1 MKRHSFLDNVQQH
14 IMNQDPEVAEALSR
28 EWERQF
34 YQIEMIASENFTS
47 PAVMAAQGSLFT
59 NKYAEGYPHFRY
71 YGGCENVDIVEDLAI
86 ERLKR
91 LFQCEYANVQPHSGS
106 QANQA
111 VYTALL
117 KPGEKIMGM
126 RLDMGGH
133 LTHGSPVNLSGKWFE
148 IVSYGVDENGR
159 IDMQQVRDIALQER
173 PRLIIAGGS
182 AYPRL
187 IDFKAFRE
195 VADEVGA
202 YLMVDMAHFAGL
214 VAGGVIPSPIPYAH
228 VVTSTTHKTLRGPR
242 GGIILSNEEA
252 IAKKVNAAVF
262 PGIQGGPLMHV
273 IAAKAIAFKEA
284 LAPEFRAYSQQIVK
298 NARSLAQSMLDNELS
313 LISGG
318 TDTHLLIVSL
328 LGRNITGHQ
337 IQEALEAAGITAN
350 KNSIANDPLPPKQ
363 TSGVRFGTPPGT
375 TRGFGEEDYKTLG
388 KWIAEII
395 ATCGTDA
402 LEVTQHKVLKGVRQL
417 CERYPLY
424 PQEEKISRDLRANM
438 L

>member
-1 MKRHSFLDNVQQH
+1 MKRHQFLDTIYNEVVQ
-14 IMNQDPEVAEALSR
+14 QDPEVAQALEN
-28 EWERQF
+28 EWVRQF

-59 NKYAEGYPHFRY
+59 NKYAEGYAGFRY
-71 YGGCENVDIVEDLAI
+71 YGGCEHVDVVENLAI
-86 ERLKR
+86 ERLKQ
-91 LFQCEYANVQPHSGS
+91 LFQCEFANVQPHSGS

-148 IVSYGVDENGR
+148 IVSYGVNEAGY
-159 IDMQQVRDIALQER
+159 IDMDEVRKIALQER

-187 IDFKAFRE
+187 IDFQAFRAI
-195 VADEVGA
+195 ADEIDA
-202 YLMVDMAHFAGL
+202 YFMVDMAHFAGL
-214 VAGGVIPSPIPYAH
+214 VAGHAIPSPVPFAH

-252 IAKKVNAAVF
+252 IAKKINAAVF

-273 IAAKAIAFKEA
+273 VAAKAIAFGEA
-284 LAPEFRAYSQQIVK
+284 LTPAFRSYSQQVVK
-298 NARSLAQSMLDNELS
+298 NAKALAESLMHNDMKLV
-313 LISGG
+313 SGG
-318 TDTHLLIVSL
+318 TDTHLLVVSL
-328 LGRNITGHQ
+328 IGLAVNGHTV
-337 IQEALEAAGITAN
+337 QEALEPAGITAN
-350 KNSIANDPLPPKQ
+350 KNSIAHDPLPPKQ

-375 TRGFGEEDYKTLG
+375 TRGFGEEEYRQLG
-388 KWIAEII
+388 RWIAEIVQS
-395 ATCGTDA
+395 CGTDRLA
-402 LEVTQHKVLKGVRQL
+402 AVQSAIREQTKSM
-417 CERYPLY
+417 CEAFPLY
-424 PQEEKISRDLRANM
+424 PVQEIEKFRKTYA
-438 L
+438 

>member
-1 MKRHSFLDNVQQH
+1 MKRHQFLDIIYNEIAQH
-14 IMNQDPEVAEALSR
+14 DPAVAQALDN
-28 EWERQF
+28 EWQRQF

-59 NKYAEGYPHFRY
+59 NKYAEGYAGFRY
-71 YGGCENVDIVEDLAI
+71 YGGCENVDVVETLAI

-91 LFQCEYANVQPHSGS
+91 LFQCEFANVQPHSGS

-111 VYTALL
+111 VYAALL

-148 IVSYGVDENGR
+148 VASYGVNEKGI
-159 IDMQQVRDIALQER
+159 IDMDEVRTLALQER

-187 IDFKAFRE
+187 IDFQAFRAI
-195 VADEVGA
+195 ADEVGA
-202 YLMVDMAHFAGL
+202 YFMVDMAHFAGL
-214 VAGGVIPSPIPYAH
+214 VAGHAIPSPIPFAH

-252 IAKKVNAAVF
+252 IAKKINAAVF

-273 IAAKAIAFKEA
+273 IAAKAIAFGEA
-284 LAPEFRAYSQQIVK
+284 LSQEFRTYSRQVVA
-298 NARSLAQSMLDNELS
+298 NAKALADSLQANGMNVVA
-313 LISGG
+313 GG

-328 LGRNITGHQ
+328 LGLPVNGHTV
-337 IQEALEAAGITAN
+337 QEALEPAGITAN

-363 TSGVRFGTPPGT
+363 TSGVRLGTPPAT
-375 TRGFGEEDYKTLG
+375 SRGFMEAEYTKLG
-388 KWIAEII
+388 LWIAQII
-395 ATCGTDA
+395 QACGTERLAAVQAEVRAQTKALCDA
-402 LEVTQHKVLKGVRQL
+402 F
-417 CERYPLY
+417 PLY
-424 PQEEKISRDLRANM
+424 PAQDIEKFRKTYA
-438 L
+438 